1 MNRSLKII
9 LIFLAVDA
17 VLIGGYF
24 GYRALSSGGKAPMD
38 AYEWKTMDVAYQP
51 QDAVEEFI
59 KNDAGRQN
67 FFPVY
72 IRNFRQDRAVLKRFR
87 GQKFA
92 RASESVLNMTYPG
105 NQDWVLIEIK
115 YKNEK
120 QQEVQRTILYLM
132 LNGTWLVADSG
143 RLAD

>member
-1 MNRSLKII
+1 MNRALKII

-17 VLIGGYF
+17 ILIGGYF
-24 GYRALSSGGKAPMD
+24 GYRALSSGGKAPMEE
-38 AYEWKTMDVAYQP
+38 YEWKTIDAGYQP

-59 KNDAGRQN
+59 KNDAVRQN

-72 IRNFRQDRAVLKRFR
+72 IRNFRQDPAVLKRFR

-92 RASESVLNMTYPG
+92 RASESVLNMTYAG
-105 NQDWVLIEIK
+105 NQDWLLIEIK

-120 QQEVQRTILYLM
+120 QQEVQRTVLYIM
-132 LNGTWLVADSG
+132 LNGAWTVADSG